1 MMSSSLYHPPRA
13 ASWTSRESILA
24 TIAAFNAFVAIV
36 AVAAFMNSDGT
47 GVSASLLRP
56 TGTLRPLSYHLL
68 YSTALADA
76 KYIDLT
82 HTIEPGMSIW
92 PGFAAPTFGPAKA
105 VISDPPFVNKD
116 EPFSYARQGFIATQ
130 VTLATDQL
138 GTQLDP
144 PAHWN
149 EYGATISDLPA
160 SISLRPLV
168 VIDVSAKVAAD
179 PTYHAQVDDVLA
191 WEAAHGGPVPAGSV
205 VFFRTVGWPDPAPT
219 SGIGL
224 STLQFLHEERAI
236 LLHGHEPLDT
246 DATPSL
252 EGEAWLL
259 HHDYMQAEGLANL
272 HLVPSAGCLVSIGF
286 PKIAGGAGGYAR
298 YVAVCPPGSTPNG
311 VSVAEAPGAP
321 LPRQDAPLRRGA
333 NGVLAPSPGATPTVY
348 CAPENPGSSGCPPN
362 GWSEPPAPR

>member
-1 MMSSSLYHPPRA
+1 MSS
-13 ASWTSRESILA
+13 WTPRESILA
-24 TIAAFNAFVAIV
+24 TLATFNAFVAIV
-36 AVAAFMNSDGT
+36 AVSALMNSDRGAD
-47 GVSASLLRP
+47 ASMALLRGVP
-56 TGTLRPLSYHLL
+56 PLTVPPLSYHTL

-82 HTIEPGMSIW
+82 LTIEPGMSIW
-92 PGFAAPTFGPAKA
+92 PGFAAPTFGPTEA
-105 VISDPPFVNKD
+105 VVNQPPFVNLD
-116 EPFSYARQGFIATQ
+116 EPFSYAKQGFIATQ
-130 VTLATDQL
+130 VMLATDQL

-160 SISLRPLV
+160 SITLRPLV

-179 PTYHAQVDDVLA
+179 PTYHAQVEDVLA
-191 WEAAHGGPVPAGSV
+191 WEAVNGGVPAGSV
-205 VFFRTVGWPDPAPT
+205 VFFRTVGWPDPAPS

-224 STLQFLHEERAI
+224 ATLQFLHRERAI
-236 LLHGHEPLDT
+236 LLHGHEALDT

-259 HHDYMQAEGLANL
+259 HNDFMQAEGVANL
-272 HLVPSAGCLVSIGF
+272 HLVPSSGCLISIGF
-286 PKIAGGAGGYAR
+286 PKIAGGVGGYAR

-321 LPRQDAPLRRGA
+321 LPRHDAPLRRGA
-333 NGVLAPSPGATPTVY
+333 DGVLAPSPGATPTVY
-348 CAPENPGSSGCPPN
+348 CAPENSGSSGCPPVD
-362 GWSEPPAPR
+362 WSEPPTVQ